1 MNFGRNT
8 RKIKV
13 RGRKDREQL
22 NPEKGRENRRKSE
35 KLRKLVVGKKKI
47 HSQLRKRVKKGN
59 GPQRMAF
66 FGCLRVT
73 SKSKKLK
80 LK

>member
-47 HSQLRKRVKKGN
+47 HS
-59 GPQRMAF
+59 
-66 FGCLRVT
+66 
-73 SKSKKLK
+73 
-80 LK
+80 